1 MHIHTHTDIHA
12 LLTETTVCMCVL
24 VRVWMGGAHRA
35 LLVLEARQHL
45 ADVPEVRGAHGREQG
60 LACQSMGRFR
70 R

>member
-1 MHIHTHTDIHA
+1 
-12 LLTETTVCMCVL
+12 MCVL